1 MIKIVEL
8 PNKEKYYDPNKP
20 LRPTVI
26 PWKNERIIRTQSV
39 IEAVREML
47 RTIQTL
53 DVVNVNLIGNPSTGK
68 TTLAL
73 TLAHLIHKISPIPF
87 AIRLLNKN
95 DLLNF
100 EKTLESLDPANYVL
114 IFDDVSFLS
123 ATASKKQ
130 IDNVKQ
136 QLTEIRHLKGG
147 QDVKIVN
154 IKNSHYTL
162 AQDKFIRQ
170 NDYSFFTSVGSSET
184 DNMEKIIGSKYMG
197 KVHEFRRIFKQATD
211 TKKFTYQ
218 LGRKGQF
225 TYNYRNPFIPVLF
238 WNNDSLRLIVSPPR
252 QWIDPV
258 CSICSNYGSKEKF
271 ESVIDIHKFK
281 EIADDDLGETI
292 AKRAVRNILKVNGIN
307 AENKNVAS
315 AERYFSK
322 AMVKENLSLD
332 DLANAYGLTPVN
344 TKLRKNVDAALE
356 ASKKDG
362 VTNGDTGIP

>member
-1 MIKIVEL
+1 
-8 PNKEKYYDPNKP
+8 
-20 LRPTVI
+20 
-26 PWKNERIIRTQSV
+26 
-39 IEAVREML
+39 ML
-47 RTIQTL
+47 FR
-53 DVVNVNLIGNPSTGK
+53 S
-68 TTLAL
+68 
-73 TLAHLIHKISPIPF
+73 
-87 AIRLLNKN
+87 
-95 DLLNF
+95 
-100 EKTLESLDPANYVL
+100 PANYVL

-184 DNMEKIIGSKYMG
+184 DNMEKIVGHKYMG
-197 KVHEFRRIFKQATD
+197 KVQEFRRIFKQATD
-211 TKKFTYQ
+211 TKKFTYK

-238 WNNDSLRLIVSPPR
+238 WNNDSLRPIVSPTR
-252 QWIDPV
+252 IWIDPI
-258 CSICSNYGSKEKF
+258 CSICANFGSKEKI
-271 ESVIDIHKFK
+271 ESLIDVSKFK

-292 AKRAVRNILKVNGIN
+292 AKRAVRNILQKNGIN
-307 AENKNVAS
+307 AESKNVAS

-322 AMVKENLSLD
+322 AMVKEKLSLD
-332 DLANAYGLTPVN
+332 DLANAYDLVPVN
-344 TKLRKNVDAALE
+344 TKLRKDWELALE
-356 ASKKDG
+356 SSKKDNI
-362 VTNGDTGIP
+362 TK